1 MMKKGAGSNC
11 QDMESQRF
19 IVRNAAVGCLVGFL
33 HTDLNQMEM

>member
-19 IVRNAAVGCLVGFL
+19 IVRNAAAGCLVGFP
-33 HTDLNQMEM
+33 HIDLSQTEM